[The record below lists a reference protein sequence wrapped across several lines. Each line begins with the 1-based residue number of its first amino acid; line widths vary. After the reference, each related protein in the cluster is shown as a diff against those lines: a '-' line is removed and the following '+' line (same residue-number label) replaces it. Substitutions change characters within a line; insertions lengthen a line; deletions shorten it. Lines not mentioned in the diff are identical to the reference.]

1 MPPAPKDPY
10 RYFRIE
16 AKELIEGLGAGTLAL
31 EKDGG
36 VEAVSKLMRLAH
48 TLKGAARVV
57 KLKDIAEAAHAIED
71 VLAPLRDG
79 RIAATR
85 TTIDQCLALVDRM
98 QAGLSGLESAPPATS
113 SANSPAT
120 ASGSSPAT
128 PPASA
133 TTPPAAP
140 DPAAAPSRPVTLV
153 ASPVRAIRIE
163 TVETDA
169 VVEGLIGAS
178 RGLSELLRDLSALD
192 QSRYLA
198 QAVAL
203 AAGQHRRVAAPS
215 SAGGTSVVGGRDLQV
230 AAKDLGDRLHGIH
243 QRLVAGVQRTQRE
256 LAEVRE
262 RANRMRLVPV
272 ASLFGHLERAARD
285 AARELERVVR
295 WEAAGGEVGL
305 DAAVLD
311 HLGDALLHVARN
323 AVTHGIEGADE
334 RRKAGKPAAGTI
346 RVAAQRRGNR
356 ALLKISDDGRGIDT
370 DAVRLAAAR
379 RAPGT
384 PVPADDAGIF
394 RLLLRGGLST
404 SATVSS
410 LSGRGVGLD
419 VLRVAIEQLGGNV
432 TLASTRGVGTTFTIQ
447 VPLTLSAFA
456 ALLVDSG
463 GRTMALPLDA
473 IERTLRIDPA
483 QLHHDSGGD
492 TLVVDGLAIP
502 YIALAHLVGLGGNAG
517 GERAAGAGEARTAV
531 VIHADDDVGNRGRIA
546 VGIDRLQGTA
556 EISLSPLPP
565 ALDAVAFIAGTAL
578 DDDGEPRL
586 VIDPAGAVAMVHSG
600 QVRHAPPAPAA
611 KRMPI
616 LVIDDSLTTRTL
628 EQSIL
633 ESAGYDVDTATSA
646 EQGLERAAA
655 RRYGLFVVDV
665 EMPGMDGFT
674 FVATTRADPRQR
686 DVPAILV
693 TSRDAAE
700 DRQRGLAAGAS
711 AYIVKAE
718 FDQVHLL
725 GLIRKLLG

>member
-1 MPPAPKDPY
+1 MPPVPKDPY

-98 QAGLSGLESAPPATS
+98 QAGLAGIDSAAAAATAAPPANPS
-113 SANSPAT
+113 AT
-120 ASGSSPAT
+120 ASAIPPAPAASSPPAT
-128 PPASA
+128 D
-133 TTPPAAP
+133 AAP
-140 DPAAAPSRPVTLV
+140 ARPVTLV

-178 RGLSELLRDLSALD
+178 RGLSELLRELSALD

-203 AAGQHRRVAAPS
+203 AAGQTRRVASIATVP
-215 SAGGTSVVGGRDLQV
+215 AVGGREHNLHI
-230 AAKDLGDRLHGIH
+230 AAKDLGDRLQGIH
-243 QRLVAGVQRTQRE
+243 QRLVSGVQRTQRE

-285 AARELERVVR
+285 AARELDRAVR
-295 WEAAGGEVGL
+295 WEATGGEVGL

-311 HLGDALLHVARN
+311 QLGDALLHVARN

-334 RRKAGKPAAGTI
+334 RRQAGKPAEGTI
-346 RVAAQRRGNR
+346 RISAGRRGNR
-356 ALLKISDDGRGIDT
+356 AVLKISDDGRPNDT
-370 DAVRLAAAR
+370 SAVRLAALR

-384 PVPADDAGIF
+384 PVPTDDAGIF

-419 VLRVAIEQLGGNV
+419 VLRVAIEALGGSV
-432 TLASTRGVGTTFTIQ
+432 TLASTHGQGTTFTIQ

-483 QLHHDSGGD
+483 QLHHDGGGD

-502 YIALAHLVGLGGNAG
+502 YIALAHLIGFGGNTG
-517 GERAAGAGEARTAV
+517 GERTPGAGEARTAV
-531 VIHADDDVGNRGRIA
+531 VVHADDDAGNRGRIA

-556 EISLSPLPP
+556 EISLRPLPP
-565 ALDAVAFIAGTAL
+565 SLDAVAFIAGTAL

-586 VIDPAGAVAMVHSG
+586 VIDPAGAVSMVHSG

-725 GLIRKLLG
+725 GLIRKLVG